1 MTLGSIATAPY
12 KTSDR
17 VLDLLLSLAHG
28 ADLDL
33 LDDRKVLAK
42 LLPSPEQQEVAA
54 KIRLLLE
61 TYVYEQSLEF
71 DEAAR
76 GKSAAYRAY
85 LLKQAAQP
93 LRRQENSNRFRDAL
107 RDLLESDR
115 IFRLLPNEV
124 RPDVVEVRRQ
134 LNMLN
139 LDSANCQ
146 TNEFDV

>member
-1 MTLGSIATAPY
+1 MTPDSIGTAPY

-42 LLPSPEQQEVAA
+42 LLPSPEQQEVAT

-71 DEAAR
+71 YEAAS

-115 IFRLLPNEV
+115 IFQLLPKEAN
-124 RPDVVEVRRQ
+124 PDVVEVRRQ

-139 LDSANCQ
+139 LDSAKRQ
-146 TNEFDV
+146 SK